1 MFWFN
6 FILDLDVI
14 FLCFGVWLSM
24 IMSLKQRGIKFKPR
38 ISLGSCHN
46 IYIENYFKI

>member
-6 FILDLDVI
+6 FILDFDVI

-24 IMSLKQRGIKFKPR
+24 IMSVKQREIKFKPR
-38 ISLGSCHN
+38 ITPGSCHN
-46 IYIENYFKI
+46 IYIENYLTI

>member
-24 IMSLKQRGIKFKPR
+24 IMSLKQRETKLKPR
-38 ISLGSCHN
+38 ITLGSYHN
-46 IYIENYFKI
+46 IYIEKIT